1 MFRAPTAA
9 GLPPFSFLLHDLP
22 APPPR
27 VARHLGVSLRT
38 VRRWLAVDQAPR
50 PVMLALFWESRWGRS
65 AADAEAANYG
75 AVYHRQALGLQ
86 RENEVLRQQLQALQD
101 AGDFGAANGPIYAP
115 GRLRSAPR
123 EC

>member
-22 APPPR
+22 APPR
-27 VARHLGVSLRT
+27 LVARHLGLAPRT
-38 VRRWLAVDQAPR
+38 LARWLALDQAPR

-75 AVYHRQALGLQ
+75 AIYYRMAQGLRSEVDAL
-86 RENEVLRQQLQALQD
+86 RAQLVRLETL
-101 AGDFGAANGPIYAP
+101 GDFGAANGPVW
-115 GRLRSAPR
+115 SDF
-123 EC
+123 